1 MSRSQRIDEMESMT
15 LEEFFLLAERVGRAM
30 ATIREARS
38 MLGPQSRLEQA
49 AQNAAGEPPPELV
62 QMRAAGVLRS
72 TPQPNPNPVDP
83 PEGLIARGK
92 TGVEIIAERQRDE
105 IRKRAEARGE
115 VVELDPKHGLMDAE
129 AQAVKARLRAQR
141 EEAERA
147 ALAKMTDVERAEFE
161 GRA

>member
-1 MSRSQRIDEMESMT
+1 
-15 LEEFFLLAERVGRAM
+15 
-30 ATIREARS
+30 
-38 MLGPQSRLEQA
+38 
-49 AQNAAGEPPPELV
+49 
-62 QMRAAGVLRS
+62 MRAAGVLRS

-147 ALAKMTDVERAEFE
+147 ALAKMTDVERGEYE